1 MSLTNCV
8 AAAAQ
13 SPVEK
18 VPEKDDNYSMANTF
32 LKYALAAGIGNYL
45 FVAVLSG
52 DWTLPEDVRQV
63 CILVWSLGISFFI
76 GFIGMLKGAESEGKV
91 RQRSFWCVVGLEFAW
106 GTACWFIQPYMGE
119 PTFLGNSATG
129 IPAYIAFVIGSTMA
143 VGWVMKK
150 TFF

>member
-1 MSLTNCV
+1 MSLTNCT
-8 AAAAQ
+8 AAAAETVTKKG
-13 SPVEK
+13 PA
-18 VPEKDDNYSMANTF
+18 KDDWSAATCA
-32 LKYALAAGIGNYL
+32 LKYALAGMIGSYL
-45 FVAVLSG
+45 FVALLSG

-63 CILVWSLGISFFI
+63 CLFVWSLGISFFI

-106 GTACWFIQPYMGE
+106 GTACWFGQPYMGD
-119 PTFLGNSATG
+119 PTFLDNSATG
-129 IPAYIAFVIGSTMA
+129 IPAHIAFVIGSTMA